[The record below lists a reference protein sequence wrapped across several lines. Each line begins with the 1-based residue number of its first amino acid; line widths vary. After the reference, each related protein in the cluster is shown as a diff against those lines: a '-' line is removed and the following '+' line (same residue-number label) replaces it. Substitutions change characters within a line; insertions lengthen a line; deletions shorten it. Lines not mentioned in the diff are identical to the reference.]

1 MVVMAAPP
9 APPRIWARFMP
20 EAELHGRTLLQT
32 HSVTHYSVREVVAIR
47 GDTLSSIAPASTFVR
62 IESASELVSGGELA
76 GVTQHVVYTNA
87 DQRHELAA
95 ISATPSGPCAV
106 LIPIKKSDAWW
117 SLAQDERYARFHGL
131 PSARGHYDVGSAYAA
146 RIFRRL
152 YHARYLP
159 GSVWDFLTYFEFPE
173 REAPAFR
180 ALLAELRDPAQ
191 NPEWEYVEREVEVW
205 MRKLG

>member
-1 MVVMAAPP
+1 MAAPP
-9 APPRIWARFMP
+9 APARVWARFLP
-20 EAELHGRTLLQT
+20 EAELHGRALPVQHRLTRYRVHEL
-32 HSVTHYSVREVVAIR
+32 V
-47 GDTLSSIAPASTFVR
+47 SICGESALELVPGSIFVR
-62 IESASELVSGGELA
+62 VESPSELTSGGELA
-76 GVTQHVVYTNA
+76 GVTQHIVYTSA
-87 DQRHELAA
+87 EQRQKLAA
-95 ISATPSGPCAV
+95 VSASESGPCAV

-159 GSVWDFLTYFEFPE
+159 GSIWDFLTYFEFPE
-173 REAPAFR
+173 HEAPAFR

-191 NPEWEYVEREVEVW
+191 NPEWKYVERELEIW
-205 MRKLG
+205 LQNLD